1 MVPTLA
7 LLCQA
12 LLHATVVYFERRV
25 GHLGYMLDI
34 VVGDLNTQT
43 SNGPFAAVHNES
55 VIKQLVPLDKALV
68 AARTDAG
75 ETSAALRS
83 VSRGGGRDRVRASW
97 L

>member
-1 MVPTLA
+1 MVF
-7 LLCQA
+7 
-12 LLHATVVYFERRV
+12 FERRV

-34 VVGDLNTQT
+34 VVGDLNAQT
-43 SNGPFAAVHNES
+43 SHGPFAAVGNES

-83 VSRGGGRDRVRASW
+83 VSPLA
-97 L
+97 